1 MPAVSA
7 ASAALVCSRQT
18 AALLGAKPFC
28 TFCSRTHANNW
39 RSRQKARAV
48 LKACRPCLET
58 GSSGFSCPAAR
69 RCASHACTVSPLSC
83 GGASES
89 AGCSRRNCTASVAS
103 CCCKWSKVNATF
115 SWGSHFWGLFCVRKT
130 DLKMRPLLWRAEG
143 TALSSEA
150 TGDGAPQYKKWALPL
165 LAPLP
170 TACTNFSMHAQ
181 RL

>member
-1 MPAVSA
+1 M
-7 ASAALVCSRQT
+7 LRGMNT
-18 AALLGAKPFC
+18 AATIAECARKTEAEC
-28 TFCSRTHANNW
+28 RTGLWRRAHAT
-39 RSRQKARAV
+39 RAGV
-48 LKACRPCLET
+48 LKRPCPWRKGNIGRHRE
-58 GSSGFSCPAAR
+58 AAPDGTR
-69 RCASHACTVSPLSC
+69 AKTCRGGQKKACEGTDAKASFKAS
-83 GGASES
+83 GGA
-89 AGCSRRNCTASVAS
+89 NFASVFRTQKRPQK
-103 CCCKWSKVNATF
+103 CEPQQLGFTPLGPF
-115 SWGSHFWGLFCVRKT
+115 FCVQKT